1 MNNPSKS
8 PSPEFIMEV
17 TDKTRA
23 DVKVHCVT
31 LWLIKLDH
39 PYFLNDQ
46 SNETSL
52 GVLPHMVLIAL
63 VLHYTSLVLYKLTG
77 FNWILDSSEIL
88 RCHHWHEKPLCL
100 YTVYSFE
107 ATLFYVKNFS
117 CILFKL
123 KSLLSGVKGLSA
135 GLHKAS
141 IPACPLG
148 RQLSVTFCLF
158 CDHFLLV
165 LY

>member
-1 MNNPSKS
+1 
-8 PSPEFIMEV
+8 
-17 TDKTRA
+17 
-23 DVKVHCVT
+23 
-31 LWLIKLDH
+31 
-39 PYFLNDQ
+39 
-46 SNETSL
+46 
-52 GVLPHMVLIAL
+52 MVLITL

-77 FNWILDSSEIL
+77 FNWILDS
-88 RCHHWHEKPLCL
+88 RWNPTCHHWHEKPLCL

-123 KSLLSGVKGLSA
+123 RSLISGVKGLSA

-165 LY
+165 LYWVNPLSPKIRIQILKLISIHFLTELVQRICSKIKIFSLRWSFYSFS

>member
-31 LWLIKLDH
+31 LWLINMDH

-52 GVLPHMVLIAL
+52 GVLSHGAN
-63 VLHYTSLVLYKLTG
+63 YTSL
-77 FNWILDSSEIL
+77 
-88 RCHHWHEKPLCL
+88 
-100 YTVYSFE
+100 
-107 ATLFYVKNFS
+107 TL
-117 CILFKL
+117 
-123 KSLLSGVKGLSA
+123 
-135 GLHKAS
+135 H
-141 IPACPLG
+141 
-148 RQLSVTFCLF
+148 
-158 CDHFLLV
+158 
-165 LY
+165 